1 MATKGTVIPVHRL
14 GEHTDQGYQL
24 EKIHAFSKK
33 DRDAMVMD
41 LHRDDHYIFVLCE
54 KGGSKAVVDFELFSI
69 AQGTLVY
76 VLPGQ
81 VHSYYDVEEGI
92 TGWFVA
98 MDPGTIPEAFRS
110 VLEDPLLSKRPL
122 PVCTGDLSRLA
133 KCLEL
138 ADELQTRGGSTYSRQ
153 GVYFLLASF
162 TAMVAELYSGRQG
175 MTVGTVSRSQ
185 NINRDFRAM
194 VAERY
199 KTLKSPAEY
208 ASALH
213 LSLSYLNEA
222 VKEATGFTVNYWIQH
237 EILLEAKRLLYY
249 GGGSVKEVAH
259 ELGYEDH
266 AYFSRMFKKVV
277 GRTPGAFRAEF
288 GRPQPSVQYHR

>member
-1 MATKGTVIPVHRL
+1 MATKGNTIPVHRL
-14 GEHTDQGYQL
+14 GEQTDQGYQL
-24 EKIHAFSKK
+24 EKMQASSKE
-33 DRDAMVMD
+33 DRDSMIKE
-41 LHRDDHYIFVLCE
+41 LHRDDHYIFVICE
-54 KGGSKAVVDFELFSI
+54 TGGSKVIIDFEHFSI
-69 AQGTLVY
+69 PEQTLVC
-76 VLPGQ
+76 VAPGE
-81 VHSYYDVEEGI
+81 VHSYYDIEEGI
-92 TGWFVA
+92 SGWFLA

-122 PVCTGDLSRLA
+122 PVCEAEIDRLV

-138 ADELQTRGGSTYSRQ
+138 ANELQERVGSAYSRQ

-162 TAMVAELYSGRQG
+162 TAMVAELYAGRQG
-175 MTVGTVSRSQ
+175 MAVGNVSRSGS
-185 NINRDFRAM
+185 INREFRAM
-194 VAERY
+194 VGVNY
-199 KTLKSPAEY
+199 KTLKSPGEY

-222 VKEATGFTVNYWIQH
+222 VKEATGFTVGYWIQH

-249 GGGSVKEVAH
+249 GGGSVKEIAH

-277 GRTPGAFRAEF
+277 GRSPGAFRTEF
-288 GRPQPSVQYHR
+288 GRAQYHR

>member
-1 MATKGTVIPVHRL
+1 MATKGNAIPVHRL
-14 GEHTDQGYQL
+14 GEQTDQGYQL
-24 EKIHAFSKK
+24 ERMHAFSKK
-33 DRDAMVMD
+33 ERDAIVMD

-54 KGGSKAVVDFELFSI
+54 AGGGKMVVDFEHFSI
-69 AQGTLVY
+69 PPQMLVC

-81 VHSYYDVEEGI
+81 VHAYYDVEAGF
-92 TGWFVA
+92 TGWYVA

-110 VLEDPLLSKRPL
+110 VLEDPLLNKRPL
-122 PVCTGDLSRLA
+122 SVCAGDLSRLV

-138 ADELQTRGGSTYSRQ
+138 ANEMQDRTGSAYSRQ

-162 TAMVAELYSGRQG
+162 TAMVTELYAGRQG
-175 MTVGTVSRSQ
+175 ITVGNVSRSQ
-185 NINRDFRAM
+185 SINHDFRAM

-199 KTLKSPAEY
+199 KTLKSPGEY

-222 VKEATGFTVNYWIQH
+222 VKEATGFTVSYWIQH

-249 GGGSVKEVAH
+249 GGGSVKEIAH
-259 ELGYEDH
+259 ELGYADH

-277 GRTPGAFRAEF
+277 GRSPGEFRA
-288 GRPQPSVQYHR
+288 QYHR